1 MNKKQEVQM
10 ILTRIHSHEYTVK
23 IKDDYY
29 RLTKMEH
36 VQNWDIEK
44 FNPDSVREF
53 DYEITFTTLKECKNY
68 LLKKYTTQEVQ

>member
-29 RLTKMEH
+29 RLTKDGLH
-36 VQNWDIEK
+36 V
-44 FNPDSVREF
+44 
-53 DYEITFTTLKECKNY
+53 LK
-68 LLKKYTTQEVQ
+68 LG